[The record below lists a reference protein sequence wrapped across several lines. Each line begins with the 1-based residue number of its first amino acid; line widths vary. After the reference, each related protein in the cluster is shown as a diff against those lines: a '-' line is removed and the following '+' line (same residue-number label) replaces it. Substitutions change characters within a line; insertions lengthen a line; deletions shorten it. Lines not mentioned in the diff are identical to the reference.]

1 MRQLRREYDKKN
13 KIPEEENEDENDQ
26 TNYLP
31 MSFDT
36 MISYLSFCTSREEL
50 KQSIDV
56 PAMKYLI
63 TQDNSLTALERFK
76 KFQEMFSLTNQY
88 SKIKNQEMEQSLTI
102 KSPVKSNDLVDEK
115 RFTETS
121 SK

>member
-56 PAMKYLI
+56 TPMKYL
-63 TQDNSLTALERFK
+63 TAQDNSLTALERFK

-88 SKIKNQEMEQSLTI
+88 SKIKNQEIEPSPSI
-102 KSPVKSNDLVDEK
+102 KSPVKSNDLIDEK